1 MNYNHGG
8 DIYGNKVK
16 LDYSVN
22 INPLGMP
29 EKAKEAAKRGVELCT
44 GYPDWDQRELR
55 ESLSKYLDVPERN
68 LLFGNGAADL
78 IYRLM
83 QVIRPEKVLVQAPSF
98 SEYNE
103 AAVRSGS
110 EVQEFVLYEKDAFC
124 FTDEATEN
132 FIEQIEKMAA
142 GSAVFLCNPNNPDGG
157 MIPKEMLLRIYE
169 VCVKNSIWLIVD
181 ECFLPFSSC
190 EEVYSMIPEIRKR
203 SKKRNLTECNRNTT
217 KSFFNTAECSMGSV
231 LKSQSEIVYNE
242 KNRTIDSGFDVE
254 NRIGRHLIVLRAFTK
269 IYGMPGLRLGYLVTE
284 NQELISKIREN
295 MSPWEINTPAQMA
308 GVAAL
313 SDSDYLKET
322 RQIIKEERKFLIDE
336 ILRNRLAEK
345 IYNIESESNF
355 ILFRVSQD
363 VTDLK
368 EKLLEKGILIR
379 SCGDFSGL
387 DGRFYRICVRRH
399 EENAEL
405 IETWKNMK
413 KQMGES

>member
-78 IYRLM
+78 IYRIM
-83 QVIRPEKVLVQAPSF
+83 QVIRPEKVLVPAPSF
-98 SEYNE
+98 SEYRE
-103 AAVRSGS
+103 AAIRSGS
-110 EVQEFVLYEKDAFC
+110 EVQEFFLYEKDSFC
-124 FTDEATEN
+124 FSDEISEK
-132 FIEQIEKMAA
+132 FINQIENMAA

-157 MIPKEMLLRIYE
+157 MLPKAMLLRIYE
-169 VCVKNSIWLIVD
+169 VCEKNSIWLIVD
-181 ECFLPFSSC
+181 ECFLPFSSR
-190 EEVYSMIPEIRKR
+190 EEEYSMVPEIRKR
-203 SKKRNLTECNRNTT
+203 SKKKDLTERNRNTT
-217 KSFFNTAECSMGSV
+217 KSFSNTAECSMGSE
-231 LKSQSEIVYNE
+231 LRSQSRIVYNE
-242 KNRTIDSGFDVE
+242 KNRAKYSGFDAE
-254 NRIGRHLIVLRAFTK
+254 NDIWRNLIVLRAFTK

-284 NQELISKIREN
+284 NQELISRIREN

-313 SDSDYLKET
+313 SDGNYLMET
-322 RQIIKEERKFLIDE
+322 RRIIKEERKFLIDE
-336 ILRNRLAEK
+336 ILRNGLAEK
-345 IYNIESESNF
+345 IYNIESEVNF

-363 VTDLK
+363 GADLK
-368 EKLLEKGILIR
+368 EKLIEKGILIR
-379 SCGDFSGL
+379 SCRDFSGL
-387 DGRFYRICVRRH
+387 DRRFFRICVRKH

-413 KQMGES
+413 M

>member
-16 LDYSVN
+16 LDFSVN

-83 QVIRPEKVLVQAPSF
+83 QVIRPEKVLVPAPSF
-98 SEYNE
+98 SEYSE

-110 EVQEFVLYEKDAFC
+110 EVQKFVLYEKDSFC
-124 FTDEATEN
+124 FTDEALEK
-132 FIEQIEKMAA
+132 FIDQIEKMAA

-157 MIPKEMLLRIYE
+157 MIPKEMLYRIYG
-169 VCVKNSIWLIVD
+169 VCERKGIWLIVD
-181 ECFLPFSSC
+181 ECFLPFSSH

-203 SKKRNLTECNRNTT
+203 SKKRHLTECNRNTT
-217 KSFFNTAECSMGSV
+217 KAFFNTAECSMGSV

-254 NRIGRHLIVLRAFTK
+254 NGIGRHLIILRAFTK

-284 NQELISKIREN
+284 NQELIKEIRET
-295 MSPWEINTPAQMA
+295 MTPWEINIPAQMA

-313 SDSDYLKET
+313 SDGDYLKET
-322 RQIIKEERKFLIDE
+322 RQIIKEERKYLIDE

-368 EKLLEKGILIR
+368 EKLIEKGILIR

-387 DGRFYRICVRRH
+387 DRRFFRICVRRH